1 VDSRNAFFL
10 FNTNSNGT
18 YLKIYP
24 PVGDGAPIKIEE
36 IVSFCLRNHIKSYK
50 MMAVNEAVKNM
61 GTAPIEVHMMD
72 EQIPPI
78 SESIEVKVSGD
89 RMLATCKFYP
99 PSAGGRPTDKA
110 NVLDDIRR
118 AGVTFGIDE
127 TVIDNF
133 LTNREYCKEFVIA
146 RGCEVVEGADAVL
159 TYHFNT
165 KPSYRPTENADGS
178 VDFHSLNFVNN
189 VHTGDVLATLVPA
202 DLGTPGRDV
211 VGGSLLPKK
220 VKSQRI
226 LPGKNTKLS
235 EDGLTLVSAV
245 NGHVIL
251 DIDGKV
257 VVSDVLEIKGDIDT
271 STGDIMYDG
280 SVIVRGNVKTGYRV
294 EATGNIDIDG
304 VVEGATVISG
314 GDVALR
320 RGIQG
325 MNRAYLKAEG
335 NLMAKFIENAKVV
348 VSGNIES
355 GSIMNSQVISK
366 KEIYVRGRRGVLV
379 GGNVRAGLVVDA
391 QNIGS
396 GMGSTTKVAVGV
408 DAETQD
414 RMRTLNDELKV
425 LRADE
430 YRTRQLLEALQTK
443 QKQGKLSKEHLA
455 SLPVTVAKYSEL
467 KERILDIEDE
477 LFELSGQGQTDV
489 ELTRIKVRDRIY
501 PGVSLEIQ
509 GEFFNINDEYR
520 YCQFVKKDAE
530 IKRLTL

>member
-1 VDSRNAFFL
+1 VDNRNAYFQFS
-10 FNTNSNGT
+10 TSSNGT
-18 YLKIYP
+18 YLKIFP
-24 PVGDGAPIKIEE
+24 PVGNGAPIKIEE

-50 MMAVNEAVKNM
+50 MMAVNEAVRNM

-78 SESIEVKVSGD
+78 SESIEVKISGD
-89 RMLATCKFYP
+89 RMRATCKFYP
-99 PSAGGRPTDKA
+99 PSAGGHMTDKA

-118 AGVTFGIDE
+118 AGVVFGIDE
-127 TVIDNF
+127 SVIDRF
-133 LTNREYCKEFVIA
+133 LENREYCKEFVIA
-146 RGCEVVEGADAVL
+146 TGREVREGEDAVL
-159 TYHFNT
+159 TYNFNT
-165 KPSYRPTENADGS
+165 KPSYRPTEKEDGT
-178 VDFHSLNFVNN
+178 VDFHNLNFVNN
-189 VHTGDVLATLVPA
+189 VHEGDVLATLKPA
-202 DLGTPGRDV
+202 DLGDAGKDV
-211 VGGSLLPKK
+211 VGGALLPKK
-220 VKSQRI
+220 VKNYRI
-226 LPGKNTKLS
+226 LAGKNTKLS
-235 EDGLTLVSAV
+235 EDGCTLYSTV

-271 STGDIMYDG
+271 STGDIKYDG
-280 SVIVRGNVKTGYRV
+280 SIVVRGNVKTGYTV

-366 KEIYVRGRRGVLV
+366 KEIFVRGRRGVLV
-379 GGNVRAGLVVDA
+379 GGNVRAGLVIDA

-396 GMGSTTKVAVGV
+396 GMGSTTKIAVGI

-414 RMRTLNDELKV
+414 RMRVLHEELKG
-425 LRADE
+425 LQAEE

-443 QKQGKLSKEHLA
+443 HKQGKLSKEHLA
-455 SLPVTVAKYSEL
+455 SLPLTVNKYSEL
-467 KERILDIEDE
+467 KERIIAIDDE

-501 PGVSLEIQ
+501 PGVSIEIQ
-509 GEFFNINDEYR
+509 GEFLNINDEYR
-520 YCQFVKKDAE
+520 YCQFMKKDAE
-530 IKRLTL
+530 IKRMTL